1 MTILKNIFPTF
12 AIEKKYEN
20 LCVVGIDE
28 AGRGPLCGPVVSA
41 CAFLEKKFLQHKICN
56 KINDSKKISKKNRL
70 EIFAFLRNN
79 IKYGIGVV
87 DEKIID
93 EINILQA
100 TKLAMKRSYEDFVF
114 KNKIS
119 ANVILVDGNCKPFD
133 DKKIEIL
140 PIIKGDQKSLS
151 IAAASILAKEFR
163 DEIMCNLHQKYP
175 HFSWDK
181 NAGYPTK
188 FHIDKIKEFGI
199 CEFHRKTF
207 EPIKSGNYTLTLVR
221 G

>member
-12 AIEKKYEN
+12 EIEEKYEN
-20 LCVVGIDE
+20 LYVLGIDE
-28 AGRGPLCGPVVSA
+28 VGRGPLCGPVVAA
-41 CAFLEKKFLQHKICN
+41 CVLLDKDFLQHEICG

-70 EIFAFLRNN
+70 EIFEFLKNN

-100 TKLAMKRSYEDFVF
+100 SKLAMKRAYEDFV
-114 KNKIS
+114 KKTGIS
-119 ANVILVDGNCKPFD
+119 AEVILVDGNFKPFLD
-133 DKKIEIL
+133 NKIEIV
-140 PIIKGDQKSLS
+140 PIVKGDSKSLS
-151 IAAASILAKEFR
+151 IAAASILAKETR
-163 DEIMCNLHQKYP
+163 DEIMFKLHQKYP

-181 NAGYPTK
+181 NSGYPTK
-188 FHIDKIKEFGI
+188 FHIEKIKQFGI

-207 EPIKSGNYTLTLVR
+207 EPIKSMLSSI
-221 G
+221 